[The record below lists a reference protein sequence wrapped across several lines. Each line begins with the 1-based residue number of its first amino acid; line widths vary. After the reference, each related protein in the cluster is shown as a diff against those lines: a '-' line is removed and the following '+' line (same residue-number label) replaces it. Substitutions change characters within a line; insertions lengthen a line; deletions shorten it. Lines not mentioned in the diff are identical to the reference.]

1 MLHNFAKRSCLFI
14 CLLGTGAASA
24 QNSNKENTPYS
35 RYGVGELVNGSNTV
49 LRGMGYT
56 SVAYSSGTSVNAD
69 NPASY
74 ANLRLTTY
82 EAGLMGSTRTITAA
96 GKQYSSGSAS
106 LAYLSVGIPV
116 GKYAGVSLGLRPQ
129 SRVYYH
135 NADTVLANP
144 SQPWMYK
151 HTEDYSGE
159 GGLNYGYVG
168 AAGKYAGFSLGF
180 NFGYMFGTIRN
191 SSSLVNIDTVKAL
204 NADFTRYTRIGGI
217 YWQGGAQYE
226 VDLSKKMKLR
236 LGATAQLSQTLHG
249 YRDEYLTSYVALGGT
264 TQSDTAATSLES
276 AGKIVLPLTYT
287 VGAQLSGDRWSAA
300 VQYSSTKWSQYRNYG
315 LADSSIIDQ
324 TSRVSVGGEF
334 TPNPSSLYKYL
345 PRVTY
350 RLGFYYGT
358 DYVYLRDTKLN
369 YYAVTAG
376 ASLPF
381 RRSTDRVHLAFE
393 YGSRGTNTANLIK
406 ENFFK
411 FTLGISLNDKW
422 FIKRRYD

>member
-1 MLHNFAKRSCLFI
+1 MLHNFAKRSCLI
-14 CLLGTGAASA
+14 LCVLGTGVASA
-24 QNSNKENTPYS
+24 QNSNKENAPYS
-35 RYGVGELVNGSNTV
+35 RYGIGEIVNSSNTL

-56 SVAYSSGTSVNAD
+56 SVAYSSTTAVNPD
-69 NPASY
+69 NPATY
-74 ANLRLTTY
+74 AGLKLTTY
-82 EAGLMGSTRTITAA
+82 EAGLTGSTRTITAD
-96 GKQYSSGSAS
+96 GKNYTSGSAS

-116 GKYAGVSLGLRPQ
+116 GKHTGFAFGLRPQ
-129 SRVYYH
+129 SKVYYH
-135 NADTVLANP
+135 NADTVLSNP

-151 HTEDYSGE
+151 HSEDYSGE
-159 GGLNYGYVG
+159 GGLNYAYVG
-168 AAGKYAGFSLGF
+168 AAGKYGGFSLGF

-191 SSSLVNIDTVKAL
+191 SSSLVNIDTVHAV

-226 VDLSKKMKLR
+226 AQLSKKIKLR

-249 YRDEYLTSYVALGGT
+249 YRDEYATSYVVYDGA
-264 TQSDTAATSLES
+264 TQSDTASTSLDA
-276 AGKIVLPLTYT
+276 AGKIVLPLTYSL
-287 VGAQLSGDRWSAA
+287 GANVSGDRWSVG
-300 VQYSSTKWSQYRNYG
+300 VQYTNTAWNQYRNYG
-315 LADSSIIDQ
+315 LADSTIADHTTRYSI
-324 TSRVSVGGEF
+324 GGEY

-358 DYVYLRDTKLN
+358 DYVHLKNTELN

-381 RRSTDRVHLAFE
+381 RRSTDRIHLAFE
-393 YGSRGTNTANLIK
+393 YGTRGTVSNNLIK
-406 ENFFK
+406 ENFFR